1 MEQRAVSRLILVSNR
16 VQPPSA
22 EAGTGAQGGLAVA
35 LQAALREYSG
45 LWFGWSGNVT
55 DQFDGEIDFQTS
67 QGVTTATV
75 DLEEQDVDEY
85 YNGYANRTLWPLFH
99 YRIDLAEFERDFAGG
114 YARVNARF
122 ADTLSPLIES
132 DDLVWVHDYHLFPL
146 GRELRDRGLRNRIG
160 FFLHI
165 PWPPA
170 NLLLSLPNH
179 RELVESLFA
188 YDVVGFQCDNWRD
201 SFIHYVTEHMGA
213 EVEPGGWVTANGHT
227 IRVIDCPI
235 GIDFEAF
242 SEAVKSPAARYA
254 CYRARQ
260 SAAGR
265 DMIIGVDR
273 LDYSK
278 GLEERFLGYERFL
291 RDHPDQHGE
300 LFLLQVA
307 PPSREDVRSYQE
319 IRANLDALS
328 GRINGEFADFDWVP
342 IRYVNHGYP
351 RDQLAGI
358 YRAARVGLVTP
369 LRDGMNLVAKEYVAA
384 QDPEDPGVLIL
395 SEFAG
400 AARQLPEAVLV
411 NPYSP
416 DEVADAIQYAL
427 AMPRDERIRRWAALY
442 ENVRDEDVVRWR
454 KCFTDALSAPVQAPP
469 NRETASAIPS

>member
-1 MEQRAVSRLILVSNR
+1 MTRLIVVSNR
-16 VQPPSA
+16 VQTPTKN
-22 EAGTGAQGGLAVA
+22 GGAQGGLAVA

-45 LWFGWSGNVT
+45 LWFGWSGGVT
-55 DQFDGEIDFQTS
+55 ESFSGELDVQTID
-67 QGVTTATV
+67 GVTTATV

-122 ADTLSPLIES
+122 ADTLAPLIEQ

-146 GRELRDRGLRNRIG
+146 GRELRERGLKNRIG

-165 PWPPA
+165 PWPPT

-179 RELVESLFA
+179 RELVEALFH
-188 YDVVGFQCDNWRD
+188 YDVVGFQNDSWRD
-201 SFIHYVTEHMGA
+201 SFLHYVTEQL
-213 EVEPGGWVTANGHT
+213 GGETDGEELVTADGRT

-235 GIDFEAF
+235 GIDFDAF
-242 SEAVKSPAARYA
+242 AEAVNSTPARLSRY
-254 CYRARQ
+254 RVRQ

-291 RDHPDQHGE
+291 RNRPDQHGE
-300 LFLLQVA
+300 IFLLQVA
-307 PPSREDVRSYQE
+307 PPSREDVTSYQQ

-342 IRYVNHGYP
+342 IRYVNQGYP
-351 RDQLAGI
+351 RDQLAGM
-358 YRAARVGLVTP
+358 YRAARIGLVTP

-400 AARQLPEAVLV
+400 AARQLADAVLV

-416 DEVADAIQYAL
+416 DDLADAIQYAL
-427 AMPRDERIRRWAALY
+427 TMPRDERIRRWKTLY
-442 ENVRDEDVVRWR
+442 SNIRDEDVVWWR
-454 KCFTDALSAPVQAPP
+454 KRFTEALQAPLLAE
-469 NRETASAIPS
+469 RSV